1 MTAKKVFVTGAAGQ
15 TGTQTLKWLNQVGEN
30 MEVYAGIH
38 KGQESRQ
45 EDVVKTFK
53 CCPCITEGADHKQ
66 LVDCFR
72 DVQDLFIV
80 PPSTDDKAV
89 VASNYIKAAKEAGV
103 KFVLLLSVQGADG
116 ASHAWGNQFNQIE
129 RDLKETGV
137 TSWCIIRV
145 PFYMQNLMLYKQQIK
160 QGHLPLP
167 LGEGR
172 FAPIDVADVGKLAA
186 WIFKDCNP
194 HKGMT
199 YNITGAESL
208 DGKQMAKTFEKYCAR
223 EVTYKD
229 IPQEEAR
236 TILKSQNVP
245 EMEIKALLDFYELAG
260 INTFDKVTEDFK
272 NICGSPPKSLQE
284 WVSDNKVECM

>member
-1 MTAKKVFVTGAAGQ
+1 MTAKKVFVTGAGGQ

-45 EDVVKTFK
+45 EDVVKSFK
-53 CCPCITEGADHKQ
+53 CCPCVTEGADHKQ

-80 PPSTDDKAV
+80 PPSTDDKRE
-89 VASNYIKAAKEAGV
+89 VACNYIKAAREANV

-116 ASHAWGNQFNQIE
+116 ASHSWGAPFNQIE
-129 RDLKETGV
+129 RDLKETGS
-137 TSWCIIRV
+137 TDWCIIRV

-167 LGEGR
+167 LKEGK

-186 WIFKDCNP
+186 WILKDCAP

-199 YNITGAESL
+199 YNITGTEAL
-208 DGKQMAKTFEKYCAR
+208 DGKQMAKVFEKFCAR
-223 EVTYKD
+223 EVLYKD
-229 IPQEEAR
+229 IPAEEAR

-245 EMEIKALLDFYELAG
+245 EVEIKALLDFYALAQE
-260 INTFDKVTEDFK
+260 NTFEKVTEEFK
-272 NICGSPPKSLQE
+272 DICGTPPKSLQD
-284 WVSDNKVECM
+284 WVSEHKSECM